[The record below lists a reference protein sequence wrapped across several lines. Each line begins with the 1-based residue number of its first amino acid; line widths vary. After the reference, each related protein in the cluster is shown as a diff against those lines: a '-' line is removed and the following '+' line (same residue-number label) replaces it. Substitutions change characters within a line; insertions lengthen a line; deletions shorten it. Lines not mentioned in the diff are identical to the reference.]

1 MMQPLIFTEQRL
13 APRVFDVLLT
23 VIAWAAFTY
32 LIYFD
37 LMKELMLQPT
47 SGPRPFYATLG
58 TIAIYLLMAML
69 NGVALLLWAKYNQFR
84 FRVERRKRRP
94 DLEHEAVAES
104 FRITPTL
111 VTEMNKGRV
120 QTVFHDDHGGIDHVE
135 VNRSIGDSL
144 LPPPPAEPERLPLL
158 PAGETVPSSIAKDIP
173 PQ

>member
-37 LMKELMLQPT
+37 LMKELMLPAT
-47 SGPRPFYATLG
+47 TGPRPFYATLG
-58 TIAIYLLMAML
+58 TIAIYVLMALL
-69 NGVALLLWAKYNQFR
+69 NGVALLIWAKYNQFR

-94 DLEHEAVAES
+94 DLEHEEVAES
-104 FRITPTL
+104 FQITPKL

-135 VNRSIGDSL
+135 VNRAIGENL
-144 LPPPPAEPERLPLL
+144 LPAPTEPGRLPLL
-158 PAGETVPSSIAKDIP
+158 PAGETVPASLAAENRP
-173 PQ
+173 H